1 VSDTWIYV
9 AVAGLHV
16 PGMAVI
22 ALLLRDLARSDPPD
36 VPDSPVRTGAG
47 PEPPGWRW
55 HRRPRPGPGPRTA
68 RSGATRRSPAA

>member
-1 VSDTWIYV
+1 MSDTWIYV
-9 AVAGLHV
+9 AVAGLHI

-36 VPDSPVRTGAG
+36 G

-55 HRRPRPGPGPRTA
+55 QRRPRPGGGPRAT